1 MAKVNEI
8 LADRQ
13 ATHGSYA
20 DIVNTRSV
28 ILEAL
33 TIQYRLMHNNS
44 FPPQAILVMW
54 NDIALKLARGAS
66 NPGHQDNWDDL
77 AGYANI
83 IQEVMEEKNAISD
96 K

>member
-1 MAKVNEI
+1 MAKVNDI
-8 LADRQ
+8 LEDRQ

-20 DIVNTRSV
+20 DIVNARATM
-28 ILEAL
+28 LNAL
-33 TIQYRLMHNNS
+33 TMQYRLTHDSMN
-44 FPPQAILVMW
+44 PPQYLIVMW
-54 NDIALKLARGAS
+54 NDIALKLARSAS

-83 IQEVMEEKNAISD
+83 IQEVMEAKNGC

>member
-1 MAKVNEI
+1 MAKVNDI
-8 LADRQ
+8 LEDRQ

-20 DIVNTRSV
+20 GIVNTRATMLS
-28 ILEAL
+28 AL
-33 TIQYRLMHNNS
+33 TMQYRITHDSMN
-44 FPPQAILVMW
+44 PPQYLIAMW
-54 NDIALKLARGAS
+54 NDIALKLARSAS

-83 IQEVMEEKNAISD
+83 IQEVMEAKNGC